1 MQTKQPNVLYI
12 LDPTGS
18 GFWDG
23 LKIVMELVVKDRVIS
38 GDKFLSQ
45 LKNKHGFGLNVYK
58 QFANGFET
66 LY

>member
-23 LKIVMELVVKDRVIS
+23 LKIVVELVVKDRVIS
-38 GDKFLSQ
+38 GDKFLS
-45 LKNKHGFGLNVYK
+45 
-58 QFANGFET
+58 
-66 LY
+66 